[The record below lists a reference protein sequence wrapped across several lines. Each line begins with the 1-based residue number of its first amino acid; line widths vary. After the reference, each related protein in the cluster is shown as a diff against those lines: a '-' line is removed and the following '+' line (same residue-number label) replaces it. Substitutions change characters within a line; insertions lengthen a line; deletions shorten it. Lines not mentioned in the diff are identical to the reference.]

1 MPEQVSDKMQIS
13 ATFQVII
20 GGPLLQAPERPL
32 LEATEEMITAMIR
45 QVMTTHPAAFITGD
59 IAVVCSMVQ
68 EQEDAQ

>member
-20 GGPLLQAPERPL
+20 GGPL